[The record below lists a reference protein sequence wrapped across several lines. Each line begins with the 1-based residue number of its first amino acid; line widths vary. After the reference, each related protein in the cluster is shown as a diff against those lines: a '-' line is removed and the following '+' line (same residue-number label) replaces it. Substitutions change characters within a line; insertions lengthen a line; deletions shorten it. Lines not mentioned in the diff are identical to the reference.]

1 MKISYRP
8 EIDVLRA
15 IAVFG
20 VIIYHANII
29 LFNTQIFKGGF
40 IGVDIFFVISGYL
53 ITAIILNEIKTT
65 NNFLFKIFYEQ
76 RVRRILPLI
85 FFVII
90 FSLPF
95 SYFFLLPNSFIEYLK
110 SIISSI
116 FFFSNYYFY
125 SSGSI
130 YGAISSWLKPFLH
143 TWSLS
148 VEIQFYLLFPI
159 FLLLVIKLFK
169 KIEFLF
175 IIFIIISLLIAYY
188 LSINYTSFNFY
199 FVFSRFFEFFLGS
212 LAALI
217 ELNKKFEKIKSS
229 KFISNTLTI
238 FGFLL
243 IFYAFTYFND
253 QMLIP
258 SYKSFIPIFG
268 VFLII
273 FFYNNNK
280 FFNKIITNKLFI
292 FFGLISYSLYLWH
305 YPIFSFLR
313 IIELFP
319 DKNIFKILIIILII
333 IISIISFYLI
343 EKPFRNKKII
353 SFKNLIIFFIFSLI
367 VILLFSIYVLKED
380 KLKNRF
386 PKILQNN
393 LKSHKVVWNT
403 QGKIGN
409 DVVLIGDSHALAI
422 QFHLNNE
429 LKKINYNHY
438 GFETPLYLNNFN
450 LIDRKTKNIDE
461 DFVKKNISISNFL
474 KNKKNL
480 IVIIHSRFSIRLLE
494 TWFNNEEGASEFI
507 KEDDKFLGNYFQ
519 PFFIEASTQYERE
532 KYLTEGIT
540 SAINSILDLG
550 HKIILVYPVPEVGF
564 NVSQK
569 IINNNSKYLE
579 KLKMSDNQI
588 ITFSTD
594 YDVYKKRNNKIF
606 EIFDNLKNDN
616 LYRVYPHKNF
626 CDTILKNRCVANNK
640 DKLFYYDGDHLSL
653 DGSKFVVEEVIK
665 IINTMK

>member
-1 MKISYRP
+1 
-8 EIDVLRA
+8 
-15 IAVFG
+15 
-20 VIIYHANII
+20 
-29 LFNTQIFKGGF
+29 
-40 IGVDIFFVISGYL
+40 
-53 ITAIILNEIKTT
+53 
-65 NNFLFKIFYEQ
+65 
-76 RVRRILPLI
+76 
-85 FFVII
+85 
-90 FSLPF
+90 
-95 SYFFLLPNSFIEYLK
+95 
-110 SIISSI
+110 
-116 FFFSNYYFY
+116 
-125 SSGSI
+125 
-130 YGAISSWLKPFLH
+130 
-143 TWSLS
+143 
-148 VEIQFYLLFPI
+148 
-159 FLLLVIKLFK
+159 
-169 KIEFLF
+169 
-175 IIFIIISLLIAYY
+175 
-188 LSINYTSFNFY
+188 
-199 FVFSRFFEFFLGS
+199 
-212 LAALI
+212 
-217 ELNKKFEKIKSS
+217 
-229 KFISNTLTI
+229 
-238 FGFLL
+238 
-243 IFYAFTYFND
+243 
-253 QMLIP
+253 MLIP

-273 FFYNNNK
+273 FFYNNNI

-313 IIELFP
+313 IVELFP
-319 DKNIFKILIIILII
+319 ERNLFKYCLILLII

-367 VILLFSIYVLKED
+367 IILLFGIYVLKED

-393 LKSHKVVWNT
+393 LKSHKVVYNT

-450 LIDRKTKNIDE
+450 LIDRKTKNIDQ
-461 DFVKKNISISNFL
+461 DFVKKNLNISNFL
-474 KNKKNL
+474 KNNRNL

-494 TWFNNEEGASEFI
+494 TLFNNEEGGSEFL
-507 KEDDKFLGNYFQ
+507 KDDDKFVGNYLQ
-519 PFFIEASTQYERE
+519 PFFIETSTQFERE

-579 KLKMSDNQI
+579 KLKINDNEI
-588 ITFSTD
+588 INFSTD

-606 EIFDNLKNDN
+606 EIFDSLKKDN

-653 DGSKFVVEEVIK
+653 DGSKFVVDSIIK
-665 IINTMK
+665 IIKEIR

>member
-1 MKISYRP
+1 MKINYRP

-15 IAVFG
+15 IAVFA

-29 LFNTQIFKGGF
+29 LFNTQIIKGGF

-65 NNFLFKIFYEQ
+65 NNFSFKIFYEQ
-76 RVRRILPLI
+76 RSRRILPLI
-85 FFVII
+85 FIVII

-95 SYFFLLPNSFIEYLK
+95 SYFFLMPNSFKEYFK

-116 FFFSNYYFY
+116 FFFSNYYYY
-125 SSGSI
+125 SSGNI

-148 VEIQFYLLFPI
+148 VEIQFYILFPI
-159 FLLLVIKLFK
+159 FLLLVVKLFK
-169 KIEFLF
+169 KIEFTI
-175 IIFIIISLLIAYY
+175 IIFIIISLLITIY
-188 LSINYTSFNFY
+188 LSKNHTSFNFY
-199 FVFSRFFEFFLGS
+199 FIFSRFFEFLLGS
-212 LAALI
+212 LAALL
-217 ELNKKFEKIKSS
+217 ELNKMFVKIKSS

-243 IFYAFTYFND
+243 IFYALIYFND
-253 QMLIP
+253 QMLLP
-258 SYKSFIPIFG
+258 SIKSFIPIFG
-268 VFLII
+268 IFLII

-305 YPIFSFLR
+305 FPIFSFLR

-319 DKNIFKILIIILII
+319 EKNLLKILLIFSIL

-386 PKILQNN
+386 PKVLQNN
-393 LKSHKVVWNT
+393 LKSHKFVYNT
-403 QGKIGN
+403 KGKIGN

-438 GFETPLYLNNFN
+438 GFETPLYLNNLN
-450 LIDRKTKNIDE
+450 LVDRKTKNTDQ
-461 DFVKKNISISNFL
+461 DFIKKNSTISEFL
-474 KNKKNL
+474 KNKKDL
-480 IVIIHSRFSIRLLE
+480 IVIIHSRFSIRILE
-494 TWFNNEEGASEFI
+494 TLFDNEEGGSEFL
-507 KEDDKFLGNYFQ
+507 KEGDKFLGSYLQ
-519 PFFIEASTQYERE
+519 PFFKETSSQFERE
-532 KYLTEGIT
+532 KYLTEGIVST
-540 SAINSILDLG
+540 INSILDLG

-564 NVSQK
+564 NVSQR

-579 KLKMSDNQI
+579 KLKMRDDKI
-588 ITFSTD
+588 INYSTD
-594 YDVYKKRNNKIF
+594 YNVYKKRNKKIF
-606 EIFDNLKNDN
+606 EIFDNIKNNN
-616 LYRVYPHKNF
+616 LYRVYPHNYF
-626 CDTILKNRCVANNK
+626 CDTILKNRCITNNK
-640 DKLFYYDGDHLSL
+640 DILFYYDSDHLSL
-653 DGSKFVVEEVIK
+653 DGSKFVVDSIVK
-665 IINTMK
+665 IIKEIR

>member
-15 IAVFG
+15 IAVFA
-20 VIIYHANII
+20 VIIYHANIT
-29 LFNTQIFKGGF
+29 LFNTQIIKGGF

-53 ITAIILNEIKTT
+53 IAAIILNEIKTT
-65 NNFLFKIFYEQ
+65 NNFSFKIFYEQ
-76 RVRRILPLI
+76 RIRRILPLI
-85 FFVII
+85 FIVII

-95 SYFFLLPNSFIEYLK
+95 SYFFLLPNSFKEYCK

-116 FFFSNYYFY
+116 FFFSNYYYYF
-125 SSGSI
+125 SGNI
-130 YGAISSWLKPFLH
+130 YGAVSSWLKPFLH

-148 VEIQFYLLFPI
+148 VEIQFYILFPI
-159 FLLLVIKLFK
+159 FLLLVAKLFK
-169 KIEFLF
+169 KIEFTI
-175 IIFIIISLLIAYY
+175 IIFIIISLLIAIY
-188 LSINYTSFNFY
+188 LSKSYPSFNFY
-199 FVFSRFFEFFLGS
+199 FIFSRFFEFFLGS
-212 LAALI
+212 LAALL
-217 ELNKKFEKIKSS
+217 ELNKRFVKIKSS

-243 IFYAFTYFND
+243 IFYALIYFND
-253 QMLIP
+253 HMLLP
-258 SYKSFIPIFG
+258 SFKTFIPIFG
-268 VFLII
+268 IFLII

-280 FFNKIITNKLFI
+280 LFNKIITNKLFI

-305 YPIFSFLR
+305 FPIFSFLR

-319 DKNIFKILIIILII
+319 EKNLLKILLIFLIL

-353 SFKNLIIFFIFSLI
+353 SLKNLIIFFIFSLI
-367 VILLFSIYVLKED
+367 VILIFGIYVLKED

-386 PKILQNN
+386 PKFLQNN
-393 LKSHKVVWNT
+393 LKSHKVVYNT
-403 QGKIGN
+403 KGIIGN

-450 LIDRKTKNIDE
+450 LVDRKTKNIDQ
-461 DFVKKNISISNFL
+461 DFIKKNSSISEFL
-474 KNKKNL
+474 KNKKDL
-480 IVIIHSRFSIRLLE
+480 IVIIHSRFSIRILE
-494 TWFNNEEGASEFI
+494 TLFDNEEGGSEFL
-507 KEDDKFLGNYFQ
+507 KEGDKFVGSYLQ
-519 PFFIEASTQYERE
+519 PFFTETSSQSERE
-532 KYLTEGIT
+532 KYLTEGIVST
-540 SAINSILDLG
+540 INSILDLG

-579 KLKMSDNQI
+579 KLKMRDDEI
-588 ITFSTD
+588 INYSTD
-594 YDVYKKRNNKIF
+594 YNVYKKRNKKIF
-606 EIFDNLKNDN
+606 EIFDRIKNNN
-616 LYRVYPHKNF
+616 LYRVYPHNYF
-626 CDTILKNRCVANNK
+626 CDTILKNRCVTNNK
-640 DKLFYYDGDHLSL
+640 DILFYYDSDHLSL
-653 DGSKFVVEEVIK
+653 DGSKFVVDDIVK
-665 IINTMK
+665 IIKEIR